1 MLMSTAGLRPE
12 GLVVPH
18 APAAVP
24 SPWPAG
30 PGLEEVWL
38 FGQPPLS
45 RLLDF
50 AADAVVEGAR
60 IPRGTLIDEWRRA
73 NDYYQELERTEAG
86 IANQGQHRE
95 LDPDLKALAAEVA
108 AHPRFKRTFDKLPT
122 SFEMIELDKLIVYQ
136 RHVTRNFVEQRMAK
150 IGAAPEPEA
159 LFRVCL
165 PLDEPATPVKIQ
177 KVGSRRYTFRCP
189 STDFRFHEP
198 ALLRAE
204 QVTGYESFGA
214 IAGVVGLVVGF
225 GSNFLNVVRIGR
237 RVLLNNGYHRAC
249 ALRALGITHAPCI
262 VQTASRI
269 DDLQISVRSRVAEEP
284 EFFFESAR
292 PPLLRDF
299 FDPRIRRLLPIGAR
313 VRQIEVNFEIKDYMV
328 VE

>member
-1 MLMSTAGLRPE
+1 LVGLP
-12 GLVVPH
+12 L
-18 APAAVP
+18 
-24 SPWPAG
+24 PWPAR

-50 AADAVVEGAR
+50 AENNVVEAERVAR
-60 IPRGTLIDEWRRA
+60 SVLIDEWRVA
-73 NDYYQELERTEAG
+73 NDYYQELEKTQAG
-86 IANQGQHRE
+86 IANQARHRE
-95 LDPDLKALAAEVA
+95 LDPPMRALAAAVA
-108 AHPRFKRTFDKLPT
+108 AHPRYRRTFDRLPT
-122 SFEMIELDKLIVYQ
+122 SFEMIELDNVIVYQ

-150 IGAAPEPEA
+150 IGVAPDAET
-159 LFRVCL
+159 LFRLCL
-165 PLDEPATPVKIQ
+165 PIDDPGTPVQIQ

-198 ALLRAE
+198 ALLRPE
-204 QVTGYESFGA
+204 QVSGYESFGA

-225 GSNFLNVVRIGR
+225 GSNFLNVVRIGK

-269 DDLQISVRSRVAEEP
+269 DDLQIAVRSRVAEEP
-284 EFFFESAR
+284 EFYFESAR

-299 FDPRIRRLLPIGAR
+299 FDPRIRRLLPIGPR
-313 VRQIEVNFEIKDYMV
+313 MRQIEVNFEIKDFLV
-328 VE
+328 TE